1 MKVGDLVKSPI
12 WGVPRHRGIIA
23 ETKDGKFKTTYL
35 VLWFIGSKS
44 WNIEDDLEIISES
57 R

>member
-44 WNIEDDLEIISES
+44 WNIEDDLEVISES